1 MLGKEFNVPKAAGEI
16 GVSWLTCVAVFCFL
30 ITYFQLIKKSG
41 NDFFT
46 KRRDDKFG
54 IQL

>member
-30 ITYFQLIKKSG
+30 ITFQLIKKSG